1 MGKIALFAGTFD
13 PITLGHED
21 IAQRAAKMFDKLII
35 GVGNNIHKKH
45 LFTLE
50 ERVSFLQQVFQK
62 DLNIEIITY
71 NGLTID
77 FCKKNNISVIVRG
90 VRNAS
95 DLDTENAIHYA
106 NKMLLPEIETIYI
119 PTSAQYAGISSTAV
133 REILTHNGDIV
144 SFVPQSAYASIIR
157 SFKSIK

>member
-1 MGKIALFAGTFD
+1 MSKKEIN
-13 PITLGHED
+13 
-21 IAQRAAKMFDKLII
+21 LII
-35 GVGNNIHKKH
+35 
-45 LFTLE
+45 
-50 ERVSFLQQVFQK
+50 
-62 DLNIEIITY
+62 
-71 NGLTID
+71 
-77 FCKKNNISVIVRG
+77 CKKNNISVIVRG
-90 VRNAS
+90 VRNAT

-144 SFVPQSAYASIIR
+144 SFVPQSVYASIIR